1 MPSEHAKLS
10 PSASERWITCQ
21 ASVRLIDS
29 LDLPPDEGS
38 TFAAEGTAAHT
49 MGELKVRRD
58 LLDDPNADSE
68 LGAFRAELTAGD
80 HGWDLDDMDRHT
92 DRYVAVVRERAALY
106 PDAQVLVEQRMDTG
120 VPRCWGTSDIVI
132 VSPEHVE
139 IIDLKFGQG
148 VLVDADDNSQLRLY
162 ALGAL
167 DTFGDLLGDTQLVRI
182 TVYQPRL
189 DNVQT
194 EEITPGDLRAW
205 RDEVAVPAAEA
216 ALSDDAPFGPSEKAC
231 RWCPASGRCR
241 AQLEDVFAE
250 DDFDAAPDQL
260 TPDEVAE
267 ALGRVKAV
275 KHWLASL
282 EEVALT
288 MAYSEGKTLPG
299 YKVVSSGGRRVIDD
313 VDGAVEALSHAGFA
327 ADDVAP
333 RKMNGIGKLE
343 KLLGED
349 FGTLLGP
356 YVRKSEG
363 RPSLVPSTDR
373 RRAINPATE
382 AAREFGEEPE

>member
-10 PSASERWITCQ
+10 PSSSERWITCP
-21 ASVRLIDS
+21 ASIRLAEELGGTETES
-29 LDLPPDEGS
+29 V
-38 TFAAEGTAAHT
+38 FAREGTLAHT
-49 MGELKVRRD
+49 LGELKVS
-58 LLDDPNADSE
+58 SE
-68 LGAFRAELTAGD
+68 LLGADCDEEFTKLREAVAADPEM
-80 HGWDLDDMDRHT
+80 DLDAMERHT
-92 DRYVAVVRERAALY
+92 DAYVVLVRERAALY
-106 PDAQVLVEQRMDTG
+106 PNSRVLVEQRMDTG

-139 IIDLKFGQG
+139 IIDLKYGQG
-148 VLVDADDNSQLRLY
+148 VLVDADGNSQLRLY

-167 DTFGDLLGDTQLVRI
+167 DTFGDLLGDTRLVRI

-216 ALSDDAPFGPSEKAC
+216 ALGDDAPFGPSEKAC

-241 AQLEDVFAE
+241 AQLEDIFAE

-288 MAYSEGKTLPG
+288 MAYSEGQTLPG

-313 VDGAVEALSHAGFA
+313 VRGASEALVAYGYDA
-327 ADDVAP
+327 EEVAP
-333 RKMNGIGKLE
+333 RKMTGIGKLE
-343 KLLGED
+343 KLLGDNFE
-349 FGTLLGP
+349 TLLGP

-373 RRAINPATE
+373 RRAINPASE